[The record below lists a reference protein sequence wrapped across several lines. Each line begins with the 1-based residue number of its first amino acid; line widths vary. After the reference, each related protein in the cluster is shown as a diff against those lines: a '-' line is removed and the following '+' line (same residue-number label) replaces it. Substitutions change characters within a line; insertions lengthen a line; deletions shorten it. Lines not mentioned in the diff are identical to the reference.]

1 MLLILKTLLQV
12 PAQEASPAADVTL
25 VVERASARGY
35 VYTCK

>member
-1 MLLILKTLLQV
+1 MLLILTTFSRSRPRRQAR
-12 PAQEASPAADVTL
+12 PADVTL